1 MATVRHYS
9 LSFAFV
15 FADFV
20 DRADIGM
27 VLGGSRPSRSDWSIR
42 TLTPS
47 LLPLS
52 NCEDRPRCVG

>member
-1 MATVRHYS
+1 MHPHTQGTVRHYS

-27 VLGGSRPSRSDWSIR
+27 VQVGSRPSLAARIVPA
-42 TLTPS
+42 LAS
-47 LLPLS
+47 LA
-52 NCEDRPRCVG
+52 RHPREGT